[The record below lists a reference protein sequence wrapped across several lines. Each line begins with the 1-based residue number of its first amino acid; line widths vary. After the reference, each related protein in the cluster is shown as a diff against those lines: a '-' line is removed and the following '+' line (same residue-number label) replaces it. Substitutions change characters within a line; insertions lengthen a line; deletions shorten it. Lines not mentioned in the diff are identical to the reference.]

1 MAESNKLHQINMQYS
16 NTEDRI
22 LLRTSTENNDEYLIW
37 LTRRYTKL
45 LVDVFDKEIEQR
57 GGTTTLGSKKET
69 TKLFKEGAF
78 EKPYVE
84 ETPKNHPLGE
94 NGVLAFGIKTG
105 TDEQGNFTLIIQ
117 SESGKGITYNLND
130 TLIYMFYSLLMQSI
144 ERAEWNLGKL
154 NESSPNSQLH

>member
-1 MAESNKLHQINMQYS
+1 MAASNKLHQINMQYS
-16 NTEDRI
+16 NKEDRI

-45 LVDVFDKEIEQR
+45 LIDLFEKEIEQR
-57 GGTTTLGSKKET
+57 GGTTTLSSQKET
-69 TKLFKEGAF
+69 KKLFNEGAF

-105 TDEQGNFTLIIQ
+105 TDEQGNFMLIIQ
-117 SESGKGITYNLND
+117 SESEKGITYNLND
-130 TLIYMFYSLLMQSI
+130 SLLYMFYSLLMQSVD
-144 ERAEWNLGKL
+144 RAGWKL
-154 NESSPNSQLH
+154 NKLGESSSSSQLH

>member
-1 MAESNKLHQINMQYS
+1 MTETNKLHQINMQYV
-16 NTEDRI
+16 NKEDRI
-22 LLRTSTENNDEYLIW
+22 LLRTSSENNDEYLVW

-45 LVDVFDKEIEQR
+45 LVDILDKEIEKR

-84 ETPKNHPLGE
+84 ETPKKHPLGE

-105 TDEQGNFTLIIQ
+105 TDDQGNLSLIIQ

-130 TLIYMFYSLLMQSI
+130 TLIYMIYSLLMQSI
-144 ERAEWNLGKL
+144 ERAEWNLGRFSE
-154 NESSPNSQLH
+154 NTSNNQLH

>member
-1 MAESNKLHQINMQYS
+1 MAETNKLHQINMQYS

-45 LVDVFDKEIEQR
+45 LVDIFDKEIERR

-78 EKPYVE
+78 EKPYAE

-94 NGVLAFGIKTG
+94 KGMLAFGIKTG
-105 TDEQGNFTLIIQ
+105 IDAQGNFTLIIQ

-130 TLIYMFYSLLMQSI
+130 TLIYMFYSLLIQCI
-144 ERAEWNLGKL
+144 ERAEWKIGKL
-154 NESSPNSQLH
+154 AQNPVNSQLH

>member
-1 MAESNKLHQINMQYS
+1 MAGLNKLHQINVQYS
-16 NTEDRI
+16 NKEDRI

-45 LVDVFDKEIEQR
+45 LLDIFDKEIERR

-69 TKLFKEGAF
+69 KKLFDEGAF

-105 TDEQGNFTLIIQ
+105 TDDQGNFTLIIQ

-130 TLIYMFYSLLMQSI
+130 SLIYMFYSLLMQSV
-144 ERAEWNLGKL
+144 ERAEWTLGKL
-154 NESSPNSQLH
+154 GQKTPSSQLH

>member
-1 MAESNKLHQINMQYS
+1 MAEINKLHQINMQYS

-45 LVDVFDKEIEQR
+45 LVDIFDKEIEKR
-57 GGTTTLGSKKET
+57 GGTTTLSSKKET

-78 EKPYVE
+78 EKPYSE
-84 ETPKNHPLGE
+84 ETTKNHPLGKD
-94 NGVLAFGIKTG
+94 GVLAFGIKTG
-105 TDEQGNFTLIIQ
+105 TDDQGDLTLIIQ

-144 ERAEWNLGKL
+144 ERAEWKIGKL
-154 NESSPNSQLH
+154 AQNPMGSQLH

>member
-1 MAESNKLHQINMQYS
+1 MAETNKLHQINMQYS

-45 LVDVFDKEIEQR
+45 LVDIFDKEIERR
-57 GGTTTLGSKKET
+57 GGTTTLGAKKET

-78 EKPYVE
+78 EKPYAE
-84 ETPKNHPLGE
+84 ETPKNHPLGDK
-94 NGVLAFGIKTG
+94 GVLAFGIKTG
-105 TDEQGNFTLIIQ
+105 IDAQGNFTLIIQ

-130 TLIYMFYSLLMQSI
+130 TLIYMFYSLLIQCI
-144 ERAEWNLGKL
+144 ERAEWKIGKL
-154 NESSPNSQLH
+154 AQNPVNSQLH